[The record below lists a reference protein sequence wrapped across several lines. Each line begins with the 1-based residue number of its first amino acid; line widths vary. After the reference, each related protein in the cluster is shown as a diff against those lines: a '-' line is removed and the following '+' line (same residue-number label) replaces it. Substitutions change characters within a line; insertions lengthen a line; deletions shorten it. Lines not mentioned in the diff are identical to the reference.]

1 MTVEE
6 IDLHQLT
13 AEDLVK
19 YLPPEGCKEKGF
31 ASVRALSEAMIGK
44 KVKAL
49 DCRAIPP
56 ALADAID
63 GVISLDLRLPESDPM
78 MNKVEEKVIE
88 VNSPDSSSPVLIT
101 GNSVITK
108 QVLTTI
114 FSKTKVKAYVIPTET
129 LGYTV
134 DNAVNENTFTAMNVL
149 KGISDSR
156 IASMVNERNLIIPG
170 VAETA
175 KSSIERITKW
185 HVEIGPVS
193 GFELP
198 IFLASRM

>member
-13 AEDLVK
+13 AEDLTK

-31 ASVRALSEAMIGK
+31 AGARALSQALIGK
-44 KVKAL
+44 KVKAS
-49 DCRAIPP
+49 DCKAIMP

-78 MNKVEEKVIE
+78 MNKVEETVIE

-114 FSKTKVKAYVIPTET
+114 FSKTKVRAYVVPTET

-134 DNAVNENTFTAMNVL
+134 DNAVHENTFTAMSVL

-156 IASMVNERNLIIPG
+156 ITSMVNERNLIIPG

-198 IFLASRM
+198 IFLASRI